1 MAQQINLR
9 TPILLAQKKYFS
21 ADTMAVALAVF
32 LLLGGAL
39 CAWWVWSLNT
49 SADAMNATL
58 AGYARE
64 RESVQAAI
72 KARQEAAAPAAAAL
86 KQELQYR
93 RDELA
98 ARRSLLGELT
108 RGLASAGQGHAARL
122 RLVAQSIPGQV
133 WVTALQA
140 DDAKLD
146 VHGFTLEPDA
156 LNTWVAALAAAPL
169 LKGQALSA
177 VKVER
182 ARLEQMGAGAAGP
195 SPAPQAA
202 ASAPLQRPAW
212 EFVLVSTQAAVP
224 PPVGGASGARP

>member
-21 ADTMAVALAVF
+21 ADTMAVSLAVF

-39 CAWWVWSLNT
+39 CAFWVWSLNA
-49 SADAMNATL
+49 SANAMTVTL
-58 AGYARE
+58 ANYARE
-64 RESVQAAI
+64 RDSLQAAI
-72 KARQEAAAPAAAAL
+72 KARQDAAAPAAAAL

-98 ARRSLLGELT
+98 ARQGLLGELT
-108 RGLASAGQGHAARL
+108 KGLASAGHGHAARL
-122 RLVAQSIPGQV
+122 RLVAQSIPAQV
-133 WVTALQA
+133 WVTALLA
-140 DDAKLD
+140 DDARLE
-146 VHGFTLEPDA
+146 VRGFTLEPDA
-156 LNTWVAALAAAPL
+156 LNAWVAALASAPL

-195 SPAPQAA
+195 TPAPAA
-202 ASAPLQRPAW
+202 LATASAPLQRPAW
-212 EFVLVSTQAAVP
+212 EYTLVSALAPVP
-224 PPVGGASGARP
+224 APAASGARP